1 MTQIFYHR
9 LSTPFP
15 IKKWAFYYQQMP
27 EDIQER
33 IRRYRKEEN
42 KYQLM
47 IGRLLLK
54 KGMQQ
59 LGFKDFKLT
68 DLYYNE
74 FNCPLWRREINFNI
88 AHSGNVV
95 GCAFSEKLK
104 IGLDI
109 EKIRPIN
116 LENFEYILNE
126 LDQRNIKQAKNPYEA
141 FFKIWTIKEAV
152 TKAIGKGLAIDVQQI
167 YIYEEHAVLDEV
179 KWYYQALNLAK
190 GFAAHLVMNEYELDA
205 IQIEMLYFE

>member
-1 MTQIFYHR
+1 MTQIFYTKF
-9 LSTPFP
+9 STPFP

-27 EDIQER
+27 EAIQER

-47 IGRLLLK
+47 LGRILLK
-54 KGMQQ
+54 EGMQQ
-59 LGFKDFKLT
+59 LGHRDFQLA
-68 DLYYNE
+68 DLHYNE
-74 FNCPLWRREINFNI
+74 FNCPLWRPEINFNI
-88 AHSGNVV
+88 AHSGNIV

-116 LENFEYILNE
+116 LNDFEYILNT
-126 LDQRNIKQAKNPYEA
+126 LDHENIAKAVNPYDA

-152 TKAIGKGLAIDVQQI
+152 TKAIGKGLSIDGQQI
-167 YIYEEHAVLDEV
+167 FIYENYAILEDV
-179 KWYYQALNLAK
+179 KWYYKTLNLSTS
-190 GFAAHLVMNEYELDA
+190 FAAHLIMDKNELDS
-205 IQIEMLYFE
+205 IKIEALYF